1 MLKKEEE
8 ELEHFGEKWDH
19 LKRLVFIRTHL
30 MEHECLD
37 CYCLDVIDEDD
48 LLLHTL
54 KDKGSKSVL
63 FLRRTIFF
71 SVKSIWIISRFFST
85 LNNLLCS

>member
-1 MLKKEEE
+1 
-8 ELEHFGEKWDH
+8 
-19 LKRLVFIRTHL
+19 

-54 KDKGSKSVL
+54 KDKGSKRVL
-63 FLRRTIFF
+63 FKKNHFL
-71 SVKSIWIISRFFST
+71 SVKSI
-85 LNNLLCS
+85 